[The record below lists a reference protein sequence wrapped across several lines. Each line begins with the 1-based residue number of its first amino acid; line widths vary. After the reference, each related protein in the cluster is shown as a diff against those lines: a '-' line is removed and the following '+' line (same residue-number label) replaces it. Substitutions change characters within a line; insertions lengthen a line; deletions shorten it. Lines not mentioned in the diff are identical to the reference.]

1 MRPEDAETL
10 HVLAVALMRDAAR
23 KAGIDLATW
32 SPDNDTTPS
41 AAPDDEAA

>member
-10 HVLAVALMRDAAR
+10 HILAVALMREAAR
-23 KAGIDLATW
+23 KAGIDLTTW
-32 SPDNDTTPS
+32 NPDNDTVTS